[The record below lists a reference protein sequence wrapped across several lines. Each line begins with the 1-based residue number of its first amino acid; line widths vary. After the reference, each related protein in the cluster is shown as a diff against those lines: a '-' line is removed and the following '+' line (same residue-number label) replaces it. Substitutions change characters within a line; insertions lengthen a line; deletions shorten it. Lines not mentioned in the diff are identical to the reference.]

1 MAKSA
6 STLEE
11 IKRVGK
17 ERGIEFYFAQFVDL
31 YGRPSAKLVPAANLD
46 DLVAEG
52 AGFAGF
58 AAGDIGQVPSDPDIA
73 AMPDLDSFT
82 PVPWQSNLARFACDI
97 TVEGEPWPY
106 CPRTILR
113 NVMKRAQD
121 MGYEFKMGLELEY
134 FLVRRRDDGSLEIA
148 DAYDTLEKPCYD
160 MAGLTRRYDF
170 LTTVSKYCNE
180 LGWGNYAN
188 DHEDANGQF
197 EQNFTYDD
205 ALVSCD
211 RAIFFRYM
219 VHTLA
224 EQHGMIATFMPK
236 PFTSLT
242 GNGCHFHMSLWR
254 DGENL
259 FLDEADPRGLGL
271 SDTAYGF
278 VGGLKAHARASSAL
292 TAPTVNSYKRL
303 KYGTTT
309 SGATWAPVWISYG
322 YNNRTQMLRI
332 PGPGRIED
340 RTIDGSANPYL
351 AAATVL
357 AAGLD
362 GIENRLDALV
372 RLHTP
377 HPPARIGGPNEP
389 GLIARL
395 RDESQYGPNAGLTE
409 VLIPAG
415 YVTTAYDAVFA
426 LSPDGKKYVGAV
438 SDKPTT
444 IPAPGLPFSLVFR
457 AEPGRE
463 DIVLKIAW

>member
-1 MAKSA
+1 MAVA
-6 STLEE
+6 SDARLEE
-11 IKRVGK
+11 VRKIAKG
-17 ERGIEFYFAQFVDL
+17 RGVEFFFAQFVDM

-46 DLVAEG
+46 DLATEG

-58 AAGDIGQVPSDPDIA
+58 AAGEIGQMPSDPDIA
-73 AMPDLDSFT
+73 AIPDLDSLT
-82 PVPWQSNLARFACDI
+82 LVPWQQNLARFACDI
-97 TVEGEPWPY
+97 TVEGEPWAY

-113 NVMKRAQD
+113 NQVARARAL
-121 MGYEFKMGLELEY
+121 GYEFKIGLELEY
-134 FLVRRRDDGSLEIA
+134 FLIRRRDDGSIEIA
-148 DAYDTLEKPCYD
+148 DSQDTLDKPCYD

-197 EQNFTYDD
+197 EQNFEYSD
-205 ALVSCD
+205 ALTSCD

-242 GNGCHFHMSLWR
+242 GNGCHFHMSLW
-254 DGENL
+254 DGDTNL
-259 FLDEADPRGLGL
+259 FLDENDPRGLGL
-271 SDTAYGF
+271 SDLAYRF
-278 VGGLKAHARASSAL
+278 VGGLKKHARAYSAI

-303 KYGTTT
+303 KLGSTT
-309 SGATWAPVWISYG
+309 SGATWSPVWISYG

-351 AAATVL
+351 AATAIL

-362 GIENRLDALV
+362 GIENGLDA
-372 RLHTP
+372 
-377 HPPARIGGPNEP
+377 GEPNSENLYTQP
-389 GLIARL
+389 VAELRSRGLKTLPSNLFEATMELEGDDVLRAAFGRGRNEDYVDYFTRVK
-395 RDESQYGPNAGLTE
+395 RDEWNRYHEQVTPWEINEYLTR
-409 VLIPAG
+409 
-415 YVTTAYDAVFA
+415 F
-426 LSPDGKKYVGAV
+426 
-438 SDKPTT
+438 
-444 IPAPGLPFSLVFR
+444 
-457 AEPGRE
+457 
-463 DIVLKIAW
+463 

>member
-1 MAKSA
+1 MAVA
-6 STLEE
+6 TDPRLEE
-11 IKRVGK
+11 VRKVAKG
-17 ERGIEFYFAQFVDL
+17 RGVEFFFAQFVDM

-46 DLVAEG
+46 DLANDG

-58 AAGDIGQVPSDPDIA
+58 AAGEIGQMPSDPDIA
-73 AMPDLDSFT
+73 AIPDLDSLT
-82 PVPWQSNLARFACDI
+82 LVPWQQNLARFACDI

-113 NVMKRAQD
+113 NQLARAKEL
-121 MGYEFKMGLELEY
+121 GYDYKIGLELEY
-134 FLVRRRDDGSLEIA
+134 FLIRRRDDGSIEIA
-148 DAYDTLEKPCYD
+148 DAQDTLEKPCYD

-197 EQNFTYDD
+197 EQNFLFDD

-224 EQHGMIATFMPK
+224 EQHGMVATFMPK
-236 PFTSLT
+236 PFTNLT
-242 GNGCHFHMSLWR
+242 GNGCHFHMSLW
-254 DGENL
+254 DGETNL
-259 FLDEADPRGLGL
+259 FLDEDDPRGLGL
-271 SDTAYGF
+271 SETAYHF
-278 VGGLKAHARASSAL
+278 VGGLKKHARAYSAL

-303 KYGTTT
+303 KLGSTT
-309 SGATWAPVWISYG
+309 SGATWSPVWISYG

-351 AAATVL
+351 AAAAIL

-362 GIENRLDALV
+362 GIEKGLDA
-372 RLHTP
+372 
-377 HPPARIGGPNEP
+377 GEPNSENLYTVSYDELRKR
-389 GLIARL
+389 GLETLPSNLLEATTELEGDDVLREALGKGRGEDYLDYFIRVK
-395 RDESQYGPNAGLTE
+395 RDEWARYHEQVTPWEITEYLTR
-409 VLIPAG
+409 
-415 YVTTAYDAVFA
+415 F
-426 LSPDGKKYVGAV
+426 
-438 SDKPTT
+438 
-444 IPAPGLPFSLVFR
+444 
-457 AEPGRE
+457 
-463 DIVLKIAW
+463 